1 MESLA
6 LKFRPKHF
14 DDLAGQNAV
23 QVILRQMVQTG
34 KVPHALLFTGTRGT
48 GKTTTARILAAA
60 LNCDTPPGP
69 CGHCVS
75 CKSVFDGSSLDVLE
89 IDAASNGLVDNIRE
103 LCQQVLY
110 QVGGNYRVIIYDEAH
125 STSTAGFNALLKTL
139 EEPPPNTIWILCTT
153 EPRRIPDTVASR
165 CMPFEFRRLTVADIV
180 GRLTQIAALEQLDVE
195 PALLHLIAER
205 AAGAMRDA
213 VMSLDQVTRV
223 GIRTAE
229 AYTYL
234 MGDLDTGPVLLAAI
248 ASGNQAVSFAVLR
261 DQLTQTGDTTT
272 IAAGLTATLADLLV
286 LGAGGAVTATGAALS
301 ARQELGTRIDQQT
314 CVAAM
319 RMLWDLK
326 TKTRV
331 GDDSGLDLIVALLTD
346 LFAAR
351 APVPPPAPPTKL
363 NLNQM
368 RNFPR

>member
-6 LKFRPKHF
+6 LKFRPKSF

-34 KVPHALLFTGTRGT
+34 KVPHALLFDGTRGT

-75 CKSVFDGSSLDVLE
+75 CKSVFDGASLDVLE

-103 LCQQVLY
+103 LRQQVMY
-110 QVGGNYRVIIYDEAH
+110 RVGGNYRVVILDEAH
-125 STSTAGFNALLKTL
+125 SMSTAAFNALLKTL
-139 EEPPPNTIWILCTT
+139 EEPPPFTVFILCTT
-153 EPRRIPDTVASR
+153 EPRRIPDTVMSR
-165 CMPFEFRRLTVADIV
+165 CMPFTFRRLAVADIV
-180 GRLTQIAALEQLDVE
+180 GRLTQIAAAEQLDTE
-195 PALLHLIAER
+195 PALLQLIAER

-213 VMSLDQVTRV
+213 VMSLDQMARV

-234 MGDLDTGPVLLAAI
+234 MGDLDTGPVLLTAI
-248 ASGNQAVSFAVLR
+248 TTGNHATSFAVLR

-272 IAAGLTATLADLLV
+272 IAAGLTTTLADLLV
-286 LGAGGAVTATGAALS
+286 LGAGGTITATGNALS
-301 ARQELGTRIDQQT
+301 ARQGLGARIDAPT
-314 CVAAM
+314 VLAAM
-319 RMLWDLK
+319 RLLWDLK

-346 LFAAR
+346 LFATR
-351 APVPPPAPPTKL
+351 APAPLAPASRL